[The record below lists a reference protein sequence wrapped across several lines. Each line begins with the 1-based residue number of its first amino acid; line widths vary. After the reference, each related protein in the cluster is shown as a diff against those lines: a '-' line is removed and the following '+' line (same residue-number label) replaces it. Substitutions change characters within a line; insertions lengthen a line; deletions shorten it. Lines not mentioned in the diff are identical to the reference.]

1 MLPLDPLSGIPGRN
15 RGAAMALAASATFEP
30 FVACSG
36 GCVFL
41 CCFAWRLG
49 AIICGWPLLAAI
61 YYPVLTDLAK
71 GPRGGKSPNW
81 HFVAPAKEG
90 GGVLKTPT
98 PLASCLLHVACLAP
112 SYLLPA
118 RMYNYNLL
126 RANK

>member
-1 MLPLDPLSGIPGRN
+1 MLPLDSLSGIPGRD

-30 FVACSG
+30 FVACSAG
-36 GCVFL
+36 GGVSV
-41 CCFAWRLG
+41 FAWRLG

-61 YYPVLTDLAK
+61 YYPGLTDLAQ
-71 GPRGGKSPNW
+71 GPHGRKSPNW

-98 PLASCLLHVACLAP
+98 PLSSCLLHVACLAP

>member
-1 MLPLDPLSGIPGRN
+1 M
-15 RGAAMALAASATFEP
+15 
-30 FVACSG
+30 
-36 GCVFL
+36 
-41 CCFAWRLG
+41 FAWRLG

-61 YYPVLTDLAK
+61 YYPGLTDLAQ
-71 GPRGGKSPNW
+71 GPHGRKSPNR

-126 RANK
+126 RANKQPIRNPGAAGRSSIIITDKRIDD

>member
-1 MLPLDPLSGIPGRN
+1 MLPLDSLSGIPRRN
-15 RGAAMALAASATFEP
+15 RGAAMALLNLLWR
-30 FVACSG
+30 VAEV
-36 GCVFL
+36 CVFS
-41 CCFAWRLG
+41 WRLG

-61 YYPVLTDLAK
+61 YYPGLTDLAQ
-71 GPRGGKSPNW
+71 GPRGRKSPNW

-98 PLASCLLHVACLAP
+98 PLASCLLHLACLAP

>member
-1 MLPLDPLSGIPGRN
+1 M
-15 RGAAMALAASATFEP
+15 
-30 FVACSG
+30 
-36 GCVFL
+36 CV
-41 CCFAWRLG
+41 FAWRLG

-61 YYPVLTDLAK
+61 YYPGLTDLAQ
-71 GPRGGKSPNW
+71 GPRGRKSPNW
-81 HFVAPAKEG
+81 NFVAPAKEG

-98 PLASCLLHVACLAP
+98 PLASCLLHVACLAR